1 MSGPIDT
8 TLQEPSPPQWAC
20 IGWWLARSTLVFL
33 FLIGSYLSLFP
44 SGRGTLRAAQ
54 LLPDLINLSNSASR
68 AGIRQ
73 REQAI
78 DVGHSKVLLTL
89 YEPTTA
95 PPVIPGSRG
104 ALIIV
109 AGVGDN
115 RANAQ
120 LVNLQISLAQR
131 GVIVLSLTSSAL
143 INFIL
148 MPSDGNAIVAA
159 YAFLEQQPGVNSNA
173 IGIIGFSAG
182 GALVSLGAADPR
194 IRDRVAFIAL
204 LGSYFD
210 TTQLLANVGHRALRD
225 AHGNYTQPW
234 HPNEIV
240 PYALAKSVA
249 DLLPGR
255 EVSIISQAFQTGASL
270 SSLTLESL
278 SPAGAALY
286 HLLKGDE
293 PDRVDSNIAHLT
305 PEMHMRLDA
314 LSPKSVADDIHAH
327 IYLLHDRHDAFVP
340 YTETVDFGNWL
351 TAHHRDHTA
360 VLFDLFQHA
369 EVRSGVPFSTLVAD
383 GTRLFWVLASIMNYG
398 A

>member
-1 MSGPIDT
+1 MDAS
-8 TLQEPSPPQWAC
+8 LLSSSPPHRAR

-33 FLIGSYLSLFP
+33 FLVGSYLSLFP
-44 SGRGTLRAAQ
+44 SGRGTLRAAH
-54 LLPDLINLSNSASR
+54 LLPDLIGLSNSASR

-78 DVGHSKVLLTL
+78 DVDHGKVLLTL
-89 YEPTTA
+89 YEPTAA
-95 PPVIPGSRG
+95 PPVIPGSRS
-104 ALIIV
+104 AMIIV

-131 GVIVLSLTSSAL
+131 GVIVLSLATTTL
-143 INFIL
+143 INFTL
-148 MPSDGNAIVAA
+148 TPGDRNAVVAA
-159 YAFLEQQPGVNSNA
+159 YTFLEQQPGVNSNA

-210 TTQLLANVGHRALRD
+210 TTQLLADVGHRALRD
-225 AHGNYTQPW
+225 IQGNYTQPW
-234 HPNEIV
+234 HPNVIV

-249 DLLPGR
+249 DLLPDG
-255 EVSIISQAFQTGASL
+255 E
-270 SSLTLESL
+270 SSLISAAFHTDMPISRQTLGSF
-278 SPAGAALY
+278 SPAGAAIY
-286 HLLKGDE
+286 HLLRGDE
-293 PDRVDSNIAHLT
+293 PDRVDSNIARLT
-305 PEMHMRLDA
+305 PAMHLRLEA
-314 LSPKSVADDIHAH
+314 LSPQSIAGDIHAH
-327 IYLLHDRHDAFVP
+327 IYLLHDRHDEFVP

-369 EVRSGVPFSTLVAD
+369 EVRSGVPFGTLVAD